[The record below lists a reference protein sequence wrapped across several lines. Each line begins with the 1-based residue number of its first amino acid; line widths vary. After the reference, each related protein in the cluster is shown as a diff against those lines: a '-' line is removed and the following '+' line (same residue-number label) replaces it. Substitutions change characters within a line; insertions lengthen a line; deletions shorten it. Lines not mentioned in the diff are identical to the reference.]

1 MSAPSPA
8 QGPEALHLYYSR
20 PLAFLAASVLL
31 AVILWLVC
39 VLIAGLFSPNIV
51 LTMAGGAS
59 LLFVGPA
66 LVYHAAEPLRACTC
80 RDPIVTLDAEGI
92 TDRRQKGGSFLGW
105 DEIGKIWLGYT
116 SQTRSHL
123 IFEYLNAAAAKNRG
137 QGHGKAFL
145 RRAAFLGDWNVNL
158 RLLACKPADVLRAA
172 KRLQQAAVRREI
184 VKKNGPSSQGWSGSL
199 SAEKSPTRVS

>member
-1 MSAPSPA
+1 MFAPSPA
-8 QGPEALHLYYSR
+8 QGPEPIHLYYSR
-20 PLAFLAASVLL
+20 LLAFLAVGLLL
-31 AVILWLVC
+31 AIGLWLVYI
-39 VLIAGLFSPNIV
+39 LIAGLFSPNHV
-51 LTMAGGAS
+51 LTMAGGAG

-105 DEIGKIWLGYT
+105 DEVGQISLGYT
-116 SQTRSHL
+116 SQTWSYL
-123 IFEYLNAAAAKNRG
+123 IFDYRNGVVARTRG
-137 QGHGKAFL
+137 QGHSKAFF
-145 RRAAFLGDWNVNL
+145 RRALNLGDWHVNL